1 MTLVRSLAAL
11 TLTAAAVSGGG
22 TVALAQT
29 PAAPGAPAAPS
40 APARPSAP
48 AAHAASAP
56 AQQARTTAKHTPGP
70 AGYTFLRQCV
80 TDDVTNRPRRFTV
93 ACADANQYLDR
104 LQWKRWGQRSARAKG
119 VMTVNTCAPSCAKGK
134 LKNYPVS
141 VRAHR
146 IVRGEAAQFYSRL
159 TVTYTKSVPTGERR
173 THTYVMP

>member
-11 TLTAAAVSGGG
+11 TLTAAVVSGGG
-22 TVALAQT
+22 TVALAQ
-29 PAAPGAPAAPS
+29 APAGQGG
-40 APARPSAP
+40 PART
-48 AAHAASAP
+48 ASAP
-56 AQQARTTAKHTPGP
+56 TRAAAMHTPGP
-70 AGYTFLRQCV
+70 AGYTFMRQCV

-93 ACADANQYLDR
+93 ACAAANQSLDR

-146 IVRGEAAQFYSRL
+146 IVKGEAAQFYSRL
-159 TVTYTKSVPTGERR
+159 TVTYTKAVPTGERR
-173 THTYVMP
+173 THTYVLP

>member
-11 TLTAAAVSGGG
+11 TLTAAVVSGGG
-22 TVALAQT
+22 TAALAQ
-29 PAAPGAPAAPS
+29 APAAQG
-40 APARPSAP
+40 RP
-48 AAHAASAP
+48 AAQAASAP
-56 AQQARTTAKHTPGP
+56 TQPARTTAKHTPGP

-93 ACADANQYLDR
+93 ACADANQSLDR
-104 LQWKRWGQRSARAKG
+104 LQWKRWGQRSARAAG
-119 VMTVNTCAPSCAKGK
+119 VMTVNTCAPSCAKGR

-146 IVRGEAAQFYSRL
+146 IVKGEAAQFYSRL
-159 TVTYTKSVPTGERR
+159 TVTYTKAVPTGERR